1 MELTWKSVI
10 LLLVFS
16 MVFTAYFTVRTH
28 PNEPM
33 HSQTVH
39 EQQRR
44 VLLDKPLQFLSS
56 FLPHIVSNDKPIE
69 FLSDAHIDL
78 HNSGTQSTAA
88 SLKPQGTATGKVATN
103 PANLRKETPTVEEK
117 KPIQFFDVA
126 RHQKEAAAAAAQT
139 SSSPKSKAN
148 TDKSTT
154 TKGEEKKA
162 LEFLDVS
169 GHQKAAQKAPS
180 KLTST
185 SITFK
190 SDKED
195 EQKSSKAKAKKP
207 AAKKDEYI
215 DIHKEIAFVN
225 PHPFMSPRNGT
236 DISPQHQMTLLKC
249 PKQSTCIVPE
259 LQLAKKLK
267 VYLCKHPTKHGV
279 RFYYIAR
286 EGLLLH
292 PNVELLTEERIGEAD
307 FIVYL
312 PGSSPWH
319 LTECTDPS
327 YMSRLIVLDEFDGH
341 QLISPTV
348 TPEEYTLRYG
358 GRNKPWY
365 FMYYKR
371 SFVRR
376 LDGDFK
382 RYPHFQQPD
391 VYPMTYAI
399 AEAYIPEHFNLQ
411 RDIDILCTLR
421 GTKAMTTRMRTQ
433 TWVAEYGTL
442 NNIKNIV
449 TSQVRKVFV
458 QTSTIS

>member
-1 MELTWKSVI
+1 M
-10 LLLVFS
+10 LLLGAASLVIF
-16 MVFTAYFTVRTH
+16 FTVQLINNDSSKSTEDFSHITSRK
-28 PNEPM
+28 
-33 HSQTVH
+33 
-39 EQQRR
+39 
-44 VLLDKPLQFLSS
+44 LIDKPLQFLSNL
-56 FLPHIVSNDKPIE
+56 LPHIVKKEKPIE
-69 FLSDAHIDL
+69 FLSDAHIDM
-78 HNSGTQSTAA
+78 HNSGKPSNTLAPTTKDTENIAIKSTDKIP
-88 SLKPQGTATGKVATN
+88 SESK
-103 PANLRKETPTVEEK
+103 NLRKEKINDK
-117 KPIQFFDVA
+117 K
-126 RHQKEAAAAAAQT
+126 HQPLQ
-139 SSSPKSKAN
+139 
-148 TDKSTT
+148 
-154 TKGEEKKA
+154 
-162 LEFLDVS
+162 FLDLKD
-169 GHQKAAQKAPS
+169 HS
-180 KLTST
+180 KPPASSN
-185 SITFK
+185 SIKFK
-190 SDKED
+190 SDND
-195 EQKSSKAKAKKP
+195 EKSARKRKRTKKTS
-207 AAKKDEYI
+207 AKKDEYI

-225 PHPFMSPRNGT
+225 PHPFMSPRTGT

-292 PNVELLTEERIGEAD
+292 PNVQLVPQEEIAQAD
-307 FIVYL
+307 FIIYL

-327 YMSRLIVLDEFDGH
+327 YKSRLIVLDEFDGH

-348 TPEEYTLRYG
+348 TPEQYVASYG

-376 LDGDFK
+376 LNGEFK

-411 RDIDILCTLR
+411 RDIEILCTLR

-433 TWVAEYGTL
+433 TWVAEYGTA
-442 NNIKNIV
+442 NDIKNIV
-449 TSQVRKVFV
+449 TSQVRIHIYCLSSHFRKN
-458 QTSTIS
+458 